1 MLPHTYLTVDTF
13 TWRDRLDA
21 ALAFVGPPGLIS
33 GAAALIE
40 SEVKVPRAVADYARA
55 LRRIDDVRAVVAA
68 AVRSGGCSIEELARE
83 LVHGPRRGSAL
94 LRQAVTEV
102 GAGAASAPEARA
114 AHLMRRGKLPPFEQN
129 ARIDLINGDYFVV
142 DFLWRPLRAVL
153 EIDSLEYH
161 LDPADWAATQDRHLK
176 LTTLGYSVVHRPPSA
191 LRDEAGFVADVR
203 AWLASRIAR

>member
-1 MLPHTYLTVDTF
+1 MRHWGYVQVCHTTRLPEPIRWY
-13 TWRDRLDA
+13 
-21 ALAFVGPPGLIS
+21 GPRRAPV
-33 GAAALIE
+33 E
-40 SEVKVPRAVADYARA
+40 RAVADYARA

-83 LVHGPRRGSAL
+83 LGHGPRRGSAL

-102 GAGAASAPEARA
+102 GTGAASAPEARA
-114 AHLMRRGKLPPFEQN
+114 AHLMRRAKLPPFEQN

-191 LRDEAGFVADVR
+191 LRDEAGFVAAVR